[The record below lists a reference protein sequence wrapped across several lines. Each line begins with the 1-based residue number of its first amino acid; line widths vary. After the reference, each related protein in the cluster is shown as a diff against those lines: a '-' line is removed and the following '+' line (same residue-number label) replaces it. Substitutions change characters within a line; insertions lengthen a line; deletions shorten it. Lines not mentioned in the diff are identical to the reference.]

1 VEIDYSK
8 LMDKVRFWKQ
18 AIESSKDFS
27 GTSPPSVFVGRFNY
41 PKVYVGVLAP
51 PMHREDS
58 DAIIMDSPEEWY
70 KSKAS
75 IDQILNFRGQM
86 IYSRFSSPVKAL
98 SGKLM
103 EATQEVAI
111 AKRPA
116 EIEVG
121 LGKEPRFNLK
131 FDSYASPVGNPA
143 PLERLT
149 LTSNPVVERKV
160 DYLVSDTDMKASDA
174 VRRLYSYGIPVSR
187 IQKIMS
193 SGLLGVRFQRKLV
206 PTRWGVTAVDDII
219 GRGIIEKVKHHQEL
233 GEIRLFSNEYLG
245 NHYEI
250 LLIPG
255 PYEYELVEA
264 WEVDKQNPMFGSDYE
279 RNWLRDKYA
288 DSTHGAFYSGRL
300 AVGEYLDSI
309 SRQSAVLIVREV
321 RPDYFAPV
329 GIWQL
334 RETVRGAF
342 QRPYETFP
350 SIGEAFGRISQRLLV
365 KDRWM
370 PHSGMIRN
378 LREQRKLGDFFRQS
392 SSSMNA
398 TIRPRPSP

>member
-8 LMDKVRFWKQ
+8 VMDKVKFWKA
-18 AIESSKDFS
+18 AIENSRDFN
-27 GTSPPSVFVGRFNY
+27 GTSPPSVFVGRYNY

-51 PMHREDS
+51 PVHQTAAE
-58 DAIIMDSPEEWY
+58 AIKLDSPEEWY
-70 KSKAS
+70 KTRLP
-75 IDQILNFRGQM
+75 IEQILNFRGQM
-86 IYSRFSSPVKAL
+86 IYSRFTSPVKGT
-98 SGKLM
+98 SGKLI
-103 EATQEVAI
+103 EATQEVAM

-116 EIEVG
+116 DIEVE
-121 LGKEPRFNLK
+121 LKKQPRFNLR
-131 FDSYASPVGNPA
+131 FDSYATPVGNAA
-143 PLERLT
+143 PMESLR
-149 LTSNPVVERKV
+149 LTSNPTVEHKV
-160 DYLVSDTDMKASDA
+160 DYLISDTDLKATEG
-174 VRRLYSYGIPVSR
+174 VRRLYKYGLPVSR

-193 SGLLGVRFQRKLV
+193 SGLLGVRFNRRLV

-219 GRGIIEKVKHHQEL
+219 GRGIVENVKHNPEL

-264 WEVDKQNPMFGSDYE
+264 WDVDQLKPSLGADYE

-300 AVGEYLDSI
+300 AAGEYLDRI
-309 SRQSAVLIVREV
+309 KRQAAVLIVREV
-321 RPDYFAPV
+321 RPDYYAPV

-342 QRPYETFP
+342 DGRYETFATVEEAL
-350 SIGEAFGRISQRLLV
+350 SRLSSRLCIGR
-365 KDRWM
+365 RWM
-370 PHSGMIRN
+370 ERSELLKN
-378 LREQRKLGDFFRQS
+378 SREQTRLGQFIKQSLRQPAAKPKS
-392 SSSMNA
+392 
-398 TIRPRPSP
+398 